1 MAAFSRAAFDT
12 SAFSEAAFD
21 FGAAQQQIIGGGYN
35 PSQGYSGHETRT
47 RTKDDVRLER
57 ERLGI
62 LPARI
67 IEEVAARQVER
78 LETDAQKQYDELLRE
93 LELQGVQFEARYLE
107 ALTAYRDFL
116 LNEEIARRLR
126 QNINNEETMML
137 ILIAAAV

>member
-1 MAAFSRAAFDT
+1 MTTYNNFFGGAFFGGG
-12 SAFSEAAFD
+12 F
-21 FGAAQQQIIGGGYN
+21 FGAGTEEVVGGGGYH
-35 PSQGYSGHETRT
+35 PSQGYSGHETRQ
-47 RTKDDVRLER
+47 RTKDDVRRER

-62 LPARI
+62 IPARI

-78 LETDAQKQYDELLRE
+78 LETDAQKQYDELMRE

-107 ALTAYRDFL
+107 ALTSYRDFL